1 MRRGSRRIPRTGE
14 ERIPL
19 GRDDLR
25 TKKADAEV
33 MEFIRFEIIGL
44 LTSPAVLLSTV
55 GVALVFLSGLAAEAL
70 LFFEN
75 LRCRWSART
84 RNPCPAST
92 RYRTHVA
99 VEIDIV
105 R

>member
-1 MRRGSRRIPRTGE
+1 MRRTPRTGE
-14 ERIPL
+14 EQIPL

-25 TKKADAEV
+25 AEKADAEV

-44 LTSPAVLLSTV
+44 LTSPAVLLS
-55 GVALVFLSGLAAEAL
+55 ALGLAFLFLSGLAAQTL

-75 LRCRWSART
+75 LHYRWQART
-84 RNPCPAST
+84 RNPRRANA

-99 VEIDIV
+99 VEIGIV

>member
-1 MRRGSRRIPRTGE
+1 VGE
-14 ERIPL
+14 ARIPL
-19 GRDDLR
+19 SRDDLGAQ
-25 TKKADAEV
+25 KADAEV

-44 LTSPAVLLSTV
+44 LTSPAVLLTAV

-70 LFFEN
+70 LLFEN
-75 LRCRWSART
+75 LRCCWRARS
-84 RNPCPAST
+84 RNPCAASA

-99 VEIDIV
+99 VEMGIV